1 MTDFSILDTAFT
13 GFRVVRQHPKALL
26 AWWVFAL
33 VLSLLLGLVLVGW
46 AGPDSAKLQA
56 VSAQRPADP
65 TVLLTLLGRLAP
77 VYLVL
82 LVVGL
87 ASNAILTAGMIRA
100 VLQPQDD
107 RFGYLRLGADEAR
120 QFGLGLLTFLVFV
133 GVYFGVV
140 IVVAV
145 VGGLLTVATKTSPM
159 VLAVLLVFSVLTV
172 MAALAVRLSLASALT
187 FDSRRVNLFGS
198 WTLTRGRFWRL
209 FLTYLLVVLLVIVVY
224 ALCFA
229 LIYAIGGILNG
240 GEPNGVFKPA
250 DTGSLASYFSPAR
263 LAETVLNAAVSAL
276 MWPVLFAPAVAIYRA
291 VSPGFAVGDAF
302 A

>member
-1 MTDFSILDTAFT
+1 MTDFSILDTALT

-26 AWWVFAL
+26 AWWLFAL
-33 VLSLLLGLVLVGW
+33 ALALLVGLVLVGL

-56 VSAQRPADP
+56 VSLQRPADP
-65 TVLLTLLGRLAP
+65 AVLLALLGRLAP
-77 VYLVL
+77 AYLVL
-82 LVVGL
+82 LLVGL
-87 ASNAILTAGMIRA
+87 ASNAVLTAAMIRA

-107 RFGYLRLGADEAR
+107 RFGYLRLGADEVR
-120 QFGLGLLTFLVFV
+120 QLGLGLLAFLVFA

-140 IVVAV
+140 IVVAL
-145 VGGLLTVATKTSPM
+145 VGGVLTVATKTSPM
-159 VLAVLLVFSVLTV
+159 VLAAVLVICVLTV

-209 FLTYLLVVLLVIVVY
+209 FAAYLLVVLLVIVVY

-229 LIYAIGGILNG
+229 LIYAIGGILSG
-240 GEPNGVFKPA
+240 GGPNDMFKPPDA
-250 DTGSLASYFSPAR
+250 GSLASYFSPAR
-263 LAETVLNAAVSAL
+263 LAQTVLNAAVSAL
-276 MWPVLFAPAVAIYRA
+276 MWPVFFSPAVAIYRA
-291 VSPGFAVGDAF
+291 VAPGFAAGDAF